1 VWNSQ
6 GREPYACRD
15 MAPILCCVLKGEYR
29 ALALKTEHSRETS
42 ANMLLEGIK
51 RGDTVLEAR
60 GITKRFPEVIAND
73 RIDFEIKAGEIH
85 AILGENGAGK
95 TTLMNILFGL
105 LQADEGEIY
114 IGGERVQFRS
124 PLDAIDLGIGMVH
137 QHRKLVPAHT
147 VIENIILGHPR
158 AGAILNLSRAKEEI
172 GELCEKYGFSVDL
185 KAKVWQLSEGEKQV
199 VEILKTLYRGAKV
212 LILDEPSSALTPFET
227 EKLLASIQ
235 AMARD
240 ELAIVPFITHK
251 LPMVLAISDRVTV
264 LRHGKVT
271 ARLETKHATEESLAK
286 EMVGREVIFRIERKM
301 VERGKP
307 VLQVENLSALSDK
320 GLLALDDVS
329 FSIHEGEILGIA
341 GVSGN
346 GQQELEEV
354 LAGLRKAEAGRVIL
368 GETDITHSSSLAR
381 WQMGV
386 GYIPCDRMQV
396 GSIGDFSLV
405 ENTAMNFYFD
415 GEYCRQGIVDYSRM
429 RTLTEEIVSEYG
441 VMTPSPDMKA
451 KNLSG
456 GNLQKLILGRVLS
469 RKPRLLIASL
479 PTQGLD
485 VGATEFVRNKLME
498 AKMEKAAILLIS
510 EDLDEVLS
518 LSDWVAP
525 IYEGKLIGI
534 IPGEEAER
542 ETVGAMMAGSRLKG
556 LDR

>member
-1 VWNSQ
+1 MV
-6 GREPYACRD
+6 
-15 MAPILCCVLKGEYR
+15 
-29 ALALKTEHSRETS
+29 
-42 ANMLLEGIK
+42 LEGIT
-51 RGDTVLEAR
+51 RGKTVLEAR
-60 GITKRFPEVIAND
+60 GITKRFPEVTAND
-73 RIDFEIKAGEIH
+73 QIDFEIKAGEIH
-85 AILGENGAGK
+85 AVLGENGAGK

-105 LQADEGEIY
+105 LQPDEGEIY
-114 IGGERVQFRS
+114 IGGERVRFRS

-137 QHRKLVPAHT
+137 QHRKLVSAHT

-158 AGAILNLSRAKEEI
+158 AGTVLNLNRAKEEI

-185 KAKVWQLSEGEKQV
+185 RAKVWQLSEGEKQV

-227 EKLLASIQ
+227 EKLLASIG

-251 LPMVLAISDRVTV
+251 LPIVLAISDRVTV
-264 LRHGKVT
+264 LRRGKVT
-271 ARLETKHATEESLAK
+271 ARLETKHATEKSLAK
-286 EMVGREVIFRIERKM
+286 EMVGREVIFRIERKK
-301 VERGKP
+301 VERGNP
-307 VLQVENLSALSDK
+307 VLRVENLSAFSDK
-320 GLLALDDVS
+320 GLLALDNVS
-329 FSIHEGEILGIA
+329 FSIHEGEIFGIA

-415 GEYCRQGIVDYSRM
+415 DDYSRRGIVDYRRM
-429 RTLTEEIVSEYG
+429 RTLTEEIVSEYS

-469 RKPRLLIASL
+469 RRPRLLIASL

-498 AKMEKAAILLIS
+498 AKVEKAGILLIS

-525 IYEGKLIGI
+525 IYEGKLTGI

-556 LDR
+556 QNT